1 MNGWIGSGTK
11 SFIERFVVEHEIG
24 ERVIASLKLKIAK
37 LNDNAE
43 STIFN
48 LPINSTGIIVDIQ
61 DEDYIVEWDAEGGKI
76 KSKCYYE
83 YIKIG
88 PDKGLCYC
96 VSFADYAL

>member
-1 MNGWIGSGTK
+1 M
-11 SFIERFVVEHEIG
+11 EHEIG
-24 ERVIASLKLKIAK
+24 EKVIASLKLKIAK

-48 LPINSTGIIVDIQ
+48 LPMNSNGVIVDIQ
-61 DEDYIVEWDAEGGKI
+61 DEDYIVEWVAEGEKI
-76 KSKCYYE
+76 RSKCYYE
-83 YIKIG
+83 YIKII